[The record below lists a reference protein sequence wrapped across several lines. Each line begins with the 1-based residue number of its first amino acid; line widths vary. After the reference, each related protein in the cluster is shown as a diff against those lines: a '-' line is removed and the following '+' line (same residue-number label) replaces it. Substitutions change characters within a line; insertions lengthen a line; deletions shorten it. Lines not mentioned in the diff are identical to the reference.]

1 MNYYPLKGQF
11 SKQGFIK
18 QEAATAWLLSVLVW
32 MEDNFNGRE
41 GLLDSTDLNSLTVK
55 KDLWNIAEMQTYNA
69 VDAQGPEG
77 NER

>member
-1 MNYYPLKGQF
+1 MTYYCLKGQF
-11 SKQGFIK
+11 CKQGFIK

-32 MEDNFNGRE
+32 MEDNFNGLE
-41 GLLDSTDLNSLTVK
+41 GLLDSADLNTLTVK
-55 KDLWNIAEMQTYNA
+55 KDLLNIYEIQTYNA

>member
-1 MNYYPLKGQF
+1 
-11 SKQGFIK
+11 
-18 QEAATAWLLSVLVW
+18 

-55 KDLWNIAEMQTYNA
+55 KDLRNIAEMQTYNA